1 MNKLR
6 DINLFEL
13 ILLIIDVFFWSI
25 IVSLIVFI
33 FWFFLDVFFKVG
45 FDENFINIFWFCFVN
60 LFLKITVDNDHTNIF
75 NIYKKYQINFKK

>member
-45 FDENFINIFWFCFVN
+45 FDENFINIFWFCFFN
-60 LFLKITVDNDHTNIF
+60 LFLKITVDNDPTNIF